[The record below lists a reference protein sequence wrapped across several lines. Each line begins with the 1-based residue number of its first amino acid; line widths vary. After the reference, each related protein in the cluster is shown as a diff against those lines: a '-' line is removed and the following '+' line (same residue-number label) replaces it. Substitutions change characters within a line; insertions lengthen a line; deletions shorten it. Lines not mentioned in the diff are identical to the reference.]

1 MLAVREILAAVASPT
16 AERVFL
22 RIPAR
27 RPYAPIVRTAAA
39 ALATRLGMSFVAI
52 DDLGLAI
59 DQAMV
64 MLLDGLEPGRGT
76 EGAASP
82 QPDLD
87 IDVVFRIAE
96 SRFEFEASRSITSRV
111 SQQAVQLLD
120 DSAADLV
127 DELRIDGDI
136 GAVWLSGRAD

>member
-1 MLAVREILAAVASPT
+1 
-16 AERVFL
+16 
-22 RIPAR
+22 
-27 RPYAPIVRTAAA
+27 
-39 ALATRLGMSFVAI
+39 MSFVAV
-52 DDLGLAI
+52 DDLRLAI

-64 MLLDGLEPGRGT
+64 MLLDGLDGSEPGLGA
-76 EGAASP
+76 EVAASR

-87 IDVVFRIAE
+87 IDVVFRIAA
-96 SRFEFEASRSITSRV
+96 SRFEFEASRSVTSRV

-136 GAVWLSGRAD
+136 GAIWLSKSLADVR

>member
-1 MLAVREILAAVASPT
+1 M
-16 AERVFL
+16 
-22 RIPAR
+22 
-27 RPYAPIVRTAAA
+27 
-39 ALATRLGMSFVAI
+39 GMSFVDI
-52 DDLGLAI
+52 DDLRLAM

-64 MLLDGLEPGRGT
+64 MLLDGSEPGRGA
-76 EGAASP
+76 EGAASR

-87 IDVVFRIAE
+87 IDVVFRIE
-96 SRFEFEASRSITSRV
+96 GSRFEFEASRSITSSV

-136 GAVWLSGRAD
+136 GAIWLSKSLADVR